1 MFMKVMLDTTVLID
15 ILKGDKKA
23 TDTVDGVKADASL
36 YTTTVNIY
44 EMTRGIY
51 LLPQKSRE
59 LHLKAVKAL
68 TCNLRV
74 LDLDLESSEKA
85 ASIYAELRARG
96 IEIDEPDYLIAG
108 ICLANGVDTLITRNE
123 KHFGSIKGLKV
134 IT

>member
-1 MFMKVMLDTTVLID
+1 MKIMLDTTVLID

-44 EMTRGIY
+44 EMMRGIY

-59 LHLKAVKAL
+59 PHLKAVKAL
-68 TCNLRV
+68 TCNLMV
-74 LDLDLESSEKA
+74 LGLDLEASEKA

-96 IEIDEPDYLIAG
+96 MEIDEPDYLIAG
-108 ICLANGVDTLITRNE
+108 ICLANGVGTLITRNE
-123 KHFGSIKGLKV
+123 KHFGNIKGLTV
-134 IT
+134 ITY